1 MVAKSLNIV
10 PNELVEL
17 SKQGDQQAQYQL
29 YQQYAKAMYNICLR
43 MLNNYEEAEDLL
55 QESFAYAF
63 HKINTFRNE
72 ATFGAWLKRIVV
84 NHCIN
89 HLKKKRIE
97 LVLNDDLAHYN
108 TTEEVEQDT
117 EYDVKRVHKAIQLL
131 PDGYRVIFSLYLL
144 EGYDHN
150 EIAKVLGIT
159 TSTSKSQ
166 FHRAKKKL
174 QDILK
179 TI

>member
-1 MVAKSLNIV
+1 
-10 PNELVEL
+10 
-17 SKQGDQQAQYQL
+17 
-29 YQQYAKAMYNICLR
+29 
-43 MLNNYEEAEDLL
+43 MLNKQEEAEDLL

-97 LVLNDDLAHYN
+97 LTLNDDFTQYDTSEDEYEQSSEYN
-108 TTEEVEQDT
+108 VERIHQ
-117 EYDVKRVHKAIQLL
+117 AIKLL
-131 PDGYRVIFSLYLL
+131 PDGYRVIFSLYML

-150 EIAKVLGIT
+150 EIAEVLEIT
-159 TSTSKSQ
+159 ASTSKSQ

-174 QDILK
+174 QEILK